1 MKKRFTLILASMLLT
16 MGAWAQVLN
25 FTFTREGANATVNVD
40 GATGVTA
47 TITATSPSPQN
58 NTTTT
63 GIWNTGGNMGTDKN
77 VLCTSTNTSATAE
90 DKPIT
95 YTLTISGLTAHQT
108 FNAVTFTSK
117 AVNGSGGYQSAD
129 TNSKHY
135 CSFSLTAND
144 AAIET
149 IEQVSIMVNSKAGVT
164 KDVTFNTTDVTAD
177 ADGKLVLTLKVW
189 THSDNPGC
197 FYGLTEIE
205 VANYSTLL
213 TNLIEEAQTIYNAH
227 DAKKGTLG
235 YYSTAT
241 INALGTAIAT
251 ANAVTKAAEA
261 DITDLQA
268 VIDGLELVVP
278 TRGKFYR
285 LQGKASGWYASASE
299 NNSKMA
305 LVKDKEADPT
315 ATVFYLT
322 ENNKLLSFKLGT
334 FLKETHS
341 IGAVDEANGNAISF
355 NPSESGNAGYFTL
368 KTDYSGSKYIYD
380 DKADSEV
387 DRNGNYAANNCEW
400 IVEEVTYLPVPVS
413 NTLKFGTLYSP
424 VALSLTEQ
432 WSIGKIKAYTG
443 AVNGD
448 YLELTEIEGD
458 IPANTPVVIE
468 HIGGDYKN
476 GCAFLQIIET
486 AEAVSAKNDL
496 SGTLADEYITPAA
509 NENAYVLAN
518 KDDVVGFYK
527 AAINVNTDTSND
539 LTEGE
544 GDEAVTTPVP
554 ESFLNNGFKAYLT
567 VESQTQAI
575 RIRKAG
581 DEETTSIEPSTL
593 NPQPSTVI
601 YDLQG
606 RRVEKMEKGIYIV
619 NGRKVIR

>member
-16 MGAWAQVLN
+16 MGAWAQTLN
-25 FTFTREGANATVNVD
+25 FTFTRTEQDATVNVD

-47 TITATSPSPQN
+47 TIAISPANSNYLIKNKTAGDNNPILCINQNTNVATESSPNS
-58 NTTTT
+58 
-63 GIWNTGGNMGTDKN
+63 
-77 VLCTSTNTSATAE
+77 
-90 DKPIT
+90 
-95 YTLTISGLTAHQT
+95 YTLTIT
-108 FNAVTFTSK
+108 
-117 AVNGSGGYQSAD
+117 NGSTQALSFDHILVSGVALNSEGAYQSASTVRNRYFKVTCGSTSLLAEKLCISD
-129 TNSKHY
+129 DKH
-135 CSFSLTAND
+135 CNGTPTRHPFVAGINIP
-144 AAIET
+144 AGET
-149 IEQVSIMVNSKAGVT
+149 YIIKVDIY
-164 KDVTFNTTDVTAD
+164 TD
-177 ADGKLVLTLKVW
+177 GGQ
-189 THSDNPGC
+189 GC
-197 FYGLTEIE
+197 FYGLTSIVLGNYATL
-205 VANYSTLL
+205 VA
-213 TNLIEEAQTIYNAH
+213 EAQAIYDVHGAN
-227 DAKKGTLG
+227 KGNLG

-241 INALGTAIAT
+241 VNALETAKAKNEVNKTNINNLL
-251 ANAVTKAAEA
+251 NA
-261 DITDLQA
+261 
-268 VIDGLELVVP
+268 IDNLELVVP
-278 TRGKFYR
+278 TPGKFYR

-305 LVKDKEADPT
+305 LVEDKEADPT

-341 IGAVDEANGNAISF
+341 IGAVGEANGNAISF

-368 KTDYSGSKYIYD
+368 KTNYSGSKYIYD

-432 WSIGKIKAYTG
+432 WSTGKIKAYTG
-443 AVNGD
+443 AVKGE

-476 GCAFLQIIET
+476 GCAFLKIIET
-486 AEAVSAKNDL
+486 AEAVSAENAL

-518 KDDVVGFYK
+518 KDGVVGFYK
-527 AAINVNTDTSND
+527 AKINVNTDTSND
-539 LTEGE
+539 ITEGE
-544 GDEAVTTPVP
+544 GDDAVTTPVP
-554 ESFLNNGFKAYLT
+554 ESFLNNGFKAYLSIVT
-567 VESQTQAI
+567 VAGGTESAQAI

-581 DEETTSIEPSTL
+581 DEETTSIEPSTI
-593 NPQPSTVI
+593 NPQLSTPI

-619 NGRKVIR
+619 NGKKVIR